1 MLSGRVDE
9 PECKMNNIVPEVPF
23 GSIMA
28 GASMLVAF
36 VAYSILHKRNSEQ
49 KVR

>member
-1 MLSGRVDE
+1 MLSGRVDG

-28 GASMLVAF
+28 AASMLAVLVAQF
-36 VAYSILHKRNSEQ
+36 NSC
-49 KVR
+49 VRLPQIFII